1 MRSKRRKRLK
11 PCVKVWLEAGGKPV
25 FGDGKLTWLEAI
37 AETGSLREAA
47 RRLGMS
53 YRGLWGRL
61 RTMEERLGMKLVI
74 RRTGGAGGGGMALT
88 ENGKALVTDYRRF
101 RRGIDAHAARRFETF
116 MR

>member
-1 MRSKRRKRLK
+1 MPKKHRKRLT

-25 FGDGKLTWLEAI
+25 FGDGKLEWLERI
-37 AETGSLREAA
+37 EETGSLREAA

-61 RTMEERLGMKLVI
+61 RTMEERLGTRLVT
-74 RRTGGAGGGGMALT
+74 RRTGGTGGGGMELT
-88 ENGKALVTDYRRF
+88 DDGKALVADYRRF
-101 RRGIDAHAARRFETF
+101 RRGIDAFVAKRFETF

>member
-1 MRSKRRKRLK
+1 MPKNHRRRLT
-11 PCVKVWLEAGGKPV
+11 PCVKVWLEAGGRPV
-25 FGDGKLTWLEAI
+25 FGDGKLTWLELI

-61 RTMEERLGMKLVI
+61 RTMEERLGIRLVT

-101 RRGIDAHAARRFETF
+101 RRGIDAHVARRFETF
-116 MR
+116 MQ